1 MNLNKN
7 TYQTIL
13 KATAIFGGVQVSSII
28 ISIIRSKFL
37 AILIGPS
44 GYGIFSLLNS
54 TIELIRTLTGFGLE
68 TSGVKK
74 IVEAKETK
82 NNQLLIEN
90 TSLLVRLGII
100 TGIVGTTISIILSP
114 LLSKFSFGNAEMTV
128 AFLLISISILFKQ
141 ITSSNNAI
149 FQGLSELKLLAK
161 SNLYG
166 NVFGLLF
173 TLPFY
178 YYFHIKAIVPSIILT
193 SFIHFIISF
202 FYFKKLSLKK
212 VKIENIDSIRKGKEI
227 LFFGGLLTISSFLPL
242 LSNYLIQI
250 FINKLSGLEVVG
262 VFSVGL
268 IIINSYVG
276 IVFNAMSTE
285 YYPRLVK
292 EISNKEKLI
301 ESINKQAIFTLLLIT
316 PIIILFLW
324 WMPFIIKI
332 LFSTSFLNVI
342 PFITW
347 AIVAM
352 IFKSVSWSFGMVI
365 IAKADAKL
373 FIKTALIFNTI
384 YLLLCYFGYAFY
396 GLEGLGLAFLM
407 YFFIHLIGVL
417 GVVKW
422 QYEISLTKRLFLLL
436 LKSSSI
442 TGLALLAFYLDS
454 FWIKNSMFLLALLFG
469 LLLFYKEIVNQFS
482 VISSFKQYLNK
493 RGK

>member
-44 GYGIFSLLNS
+44 GYGIFSLLSS
-54 TIELIRTLTGFGLE
+54 TVELIRSFTGFGLE

-74 IVEAKETK
+74 IVEAKDTR
-82 NNQLLIEN
+82 NNQLLIES
-90 TSLLVRLGII
+90 TSVLVRLGII

-114 LLSKFSFGNAEMTV
+114 ILSRFSFGNTEMTIS
-128 AFLLISISILFKQ
+128 FLLISISILFKQ
-141 ITSSNNAI
+141 LTSSNNAI

-178 YYFHIKAIVPSIILT
+178 YFFHIKAIVLSIVLT
-193 SFIHFIISF
+193 SIIHFIISF
-202 FYFKKLSLKK
+202 FYFKKLALKK

-227 LFFGGLLTISSFLPL
+227 LFFGGLLTVSSFLPL

-285 YYPRLVK
+285 YYPRLVT
-292 EISNKEKLI
+292 EISNKEKLT

-316 PIIILFLW
+316 PIVILFLW
-324 WMPFIIKI
+324 WMPSIIKV
-332 LFSTSFLNVI
+332 LFSTSFLKVI
-342 PFITW
+342 PFISW

-373 FIKTALIFNTI
+373 FLKTALFFNI
-384 YLLLCYFGYAFY
+384 LYLLLCYFGYIFY
-396 GLEGLGLAFLM
+396 GLEGLGLAFLL
-407 YFFIHLIGVL
+407 YYFIHLIGVL
-417 GVVKW
+417 VVIKW
-422 QYEISLTKRLFLLL
+422 QYEISLTTNTLILL
-436 LKSSSI
+436 LKSI
-442 TGLALLAFYLDS
+442 TIASLALGAFYLDN
-454 FWIKNSMFLLALLFG
+454 FWIKNSLFLVSFTFG
-469 LLLFYKEIVNQFS
+469 FIFFYKEILNQFD
-482 VISSFKQYLNK
+482 VISKFKNTLK
-493 RGK
+493 K